1 MQRDKTIK
9 INVVVPVPDCPR
21 QVVIPRCPSPKYITR
36 ASAKKSKPTPMK
48 VVKRE
53 IKKKA
58 NISKANKKTKINTYG
73 NVLNELKSLVTQ
85 YDNVTTELT
94 NQNIPIPLTAKVS
107 IPDMKSQADVI
118 KLLAE
123 LKLKLPMLLALQ
135 SQPQRA
141 VMTPQMPISYN
152 NNYMQDYALAYRP
165 PFPIANGGFM
175 NNQYL
180 VSPNGRPMRPIQPQ
194 AIEQQTQAPTPAP
207 LEPPTPTL
215 AQEEQHLADQEK
227 EQNEIKLRVLAING
241 EANRNSS
248 LKYKLLSL
256 KAELGRL
263 RLKANENN
271 KSRIDVITDRINVMI
286 EKIDS
291 YNPQPVLPIE
301 PADETRATLPPVTND
316 LDKIRAEID
325 ANKTNGSK
333 LYAILDHI
341 FDLINNDGNPSQQLI
356 DLKIYAQ
363 NAIDALSAPAPAPA
377 PPPPATRASNPLVQ
391 ARINIVNQYISQEK
405 ISMKNPSQYQ
415 DIQQMNQNL
424 LRRLEQELSN
434 PLITQSQIDDY
445 QQLVLQDFGTFPASL
460 AYVISK
466 PYLSSTSKLTG
477 ELDKRNRIDLVPLS
491 LGKSNVFVLQVNGIK
506 TEMTPQA
513 KAQLGYDVLKFN
525 ADGEMIKDGD
535 VDLSLKPDE
544 FQEAAEPTQAGQT
557 QAEPTMRPTPPAP
570 NVKLDLLKRYDSM
583 LFLTSFRQQEIKN
596 FMDEIHQDLVKAKQ
610 DPNYVSILERLNGD
624 VRSAVAIL
632 ASGYRVGDINF
643 AKLVQITAQG
653 QDDSNATYR
662 IQLNNQATM
671 GDRLF
676 NEYGLNYNSADQS
689 MQSYLP
695 LISYEPVGRGDL

>member
-9 INVVVPVPDCPR
+9 INVVVPVNDCPR
-21 QVVIPRCPSPKYITR
+21 PVLIPRCPSPKYISR
-36 ASAKKSKPTPMK
+36 ASSKKLKPNPVK
-48 VVKRE
+48 VKRE
-53 IKKKA
+53 IKKK
-58 NISKANKKTKINTYG
+58 SNKKTKINTYG
-73 NVLNELKSLVTQ
+73 NILNELKSLVSQ
-85 YDNVTTELT
+85 YDNVTTALT
-94 NQNIPIPLTAKVS
+94 NENISIPMTAKVS

-123 LKLKLPMLLALQ
+123 LKLKLPMLLELQ
-135 SQPQRA
+135 STSQQAIMR
-141 VMTPQMPISYN
+141 PQMPISYN
-152 NNYMQDYALAYRP
+152 NNYMQDYALAFRP
-165 PFPIANGGFM
+165 AFPIANGGFM

-180 VSPNGRPMRPIQPQ
+180 VSPNGPMRVPVQP
-194 AIEQQTQAPTPAP
+194 AIEPQTQAPTPAP
-207 LEPPTPTL
+207 LEPPPTTL
-215 AQEEQHLADQEK
+215 ADEEKHLADQQK
-227 EQNEIKLRVLAING
+227 EQNEIKIRVLAING

-263 RLKANENN
+263 GLKANENN
-271 KSRIDVITDRINVMI
+271 KSRIDVITDRINTMI

-363 NAIDALSAPAPAPA
+363 DAIDALSAKAPAPA
-377 PPPPATRASNPLVQ
+377 PPVTRASNPLVQ

-434 PLITQSQIDDY
+434 PLITQAQIDDY

-506 TEMTPQA
+506 TEMTAQA
-513 KAQLGYDVLKFN
+513 KSQLGYDVLKFN

-544 FQEAAEPTQAGQT
+544 FQEVADQTQAQQT

-662 IQLNNQATM
+662 LQLNNQATM